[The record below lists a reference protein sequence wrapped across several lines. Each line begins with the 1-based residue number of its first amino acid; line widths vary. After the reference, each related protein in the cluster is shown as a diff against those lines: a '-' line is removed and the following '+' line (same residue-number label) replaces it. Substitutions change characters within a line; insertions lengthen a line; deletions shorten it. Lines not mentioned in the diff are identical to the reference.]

1 MVVFCPSLEHRFCV
15 DGNALEWFK
24 SYLSDRSQTFT
35 AGQDSHGP
43 VSVSCSVPQGSVLG
57 PTEFIAYIEDVT
69 ELIAAYE
76 LSYHLFVDDKQFY
89 CIPNCTITFAVLPSP
104 CLLYTSPSPRD
115 GLLSRMPSSA

>member
-1 MVVFCPSLEHRFCV
+1 MCSSRITQSAQRHFSTESALLIVHNDIVRAVDRGDLVPLVLLDLSAAFDTVDHGCLLSVLERRFCV

-57 PTEFIAYIEDVT
+57 PIN
-69 ELIAAYE
+69 
-76 LSYHLFVDDKQFY
+76 S
-89 CIPNCTITFAVLPSP
+89 
-104 CLLYTSPSPRD
+104 
-115 GLLSRMPSSA
+115 